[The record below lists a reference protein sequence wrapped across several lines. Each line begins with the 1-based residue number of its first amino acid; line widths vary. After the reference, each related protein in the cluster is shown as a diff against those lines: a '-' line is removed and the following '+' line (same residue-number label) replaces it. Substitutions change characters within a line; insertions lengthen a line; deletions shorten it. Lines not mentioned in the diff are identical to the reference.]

1 VGDKRKSGKDE
12 TFKIL
17 ERECVSD
24 LFPELKQ
31 NKMLKGITKIKE
43 IHTIKQRFI

>member
-1 VGDKRKSGKDE
+1 VGDNRKTGKDE

-31 NKMLKGITKIKE
+31 NKMLNEITKIKE
-43 IHTIKQRFI
+43 THTTKQRFI